1 MKLDLGVFR
10 EYDIRGVWE
19 KNIDRDFSFTLGV
32 AFSKYLRKKL
42 NKDEISVSIGYD
54 ARLSS
59 KEIFDALSK
68 GFNSQ
73 GAKVFDIGLVP
84 TPVQYFSLF
93 NLDVDGGVMIT
104 ASHNPKEYN
113 GFKLSL
119 GRETLF
125 GKEIREVGELM
136 QTLDVKFDNNVE
148 PNIEKVDMLGKY
160 IDFMLDQFGYLK
172 DVEDKPSIALDGGNG
187 TAGFVG
193 FEIFKR
199 LGFDVKGLFIEPD
212 GNFPNHHPD
221 PTVEKNLKDLKETIE
236 KYKLE
241 FGVGYDGDGDRIGV
255 VLKDKTVLWGDQLL
269 LLLSQDL
276 CKRKKGAK
284 VIMDVKCSDVVYNM
298 IEKTGCKPIMYK
310 TGHSLI
316 KNKMKEEGALLAG
329 EMSGHI
335 FMGENYFGYDDAV
348 YVSLKLAE
356 IVTRDKLDLVSWK
369 NSLPKV
375 YNTPEI
381 RIDCPEDK
389 KGYVIEEFESILNKR
404 KEELGIVDTLT
415 IDGVRFKTDYGWG
428 LVRAS
433 NTQPVLVLRF
443 EANSGENLERI
454 KDFTLKQIEE
464 LIKR

>member
-1 MKLDLGVFR
+1 MKVDFDVFR
-10 EYDIRGVWE
+10 EYDIRGVWG
-19 KNIDRDFSFTLGV
+19 KNINKDFAFLLGA
-32 AFSKYLRKKL
+32 AFSRYLKNKL
-42 NKDEISVSIGYD
+42 NKDKLSVSIGYD

-59 KEIFDALSK
+59 KDIFDALSK

-73 GAKVFDIGLVP
+73 GVKVFDIGLVP

-93 NLDVDGGVMIT
+93 NLDIDGGVMIT

-119 GRETLF
+119 AKETLF
-125 GKEIREVGELM
+125 GEEIKEVGELM
-136 QTLDVKFDNNVE
+136 ISLDVQFDNDVE
-148 PNIEKVDMLGKY
+148 PNIEKVDMLDKY
-160 IDFMLDQFGYLK
+160 INFMLDQFGYLK
-172 DVEDKPSIALDGGNG
+172 DVEYKPSLALDGGNG

-236 KYKLE
+236 KHRLE
-241 FGVGYDGDGDRIGV
+241 FGAGYDGDGDRIGV
-255 VLKDKTVLWGDQLL
+255 VLKDKTILWGDQLL

-284 VIMDVKCSDVVYNM
+284 VIMDVKCSDVVYDM
-298 IEKTGCKPIMYK
+298 IEKTGCVSIMFK

-316 KNKMKEEGALLAG
+316 KDKMRKEDALLAG

-335 FMGENYFGYDDAV
+335 FMGENYFGYDDAI

-356 IVTRDKLDLVSWK
+356 IVTRDKLDLVQWK
-369 NSLPKV
+369 SSLPKI

-389 KGYVIEEFESILNKR
+389 KNGVIEAFKLILNKNR
-404 KEELGIVDTLT
+404 EELGIADMLT
-415 IDGVRFKTDYGWG
+415 IDGVRFKTGYGWG

-443 EANSGENLERI
+443 EANSKKNLDMI
-454 KDFTLKQIEE
+454 KEFTLKQIEE
-464 LIKR
+464 LIRK

>member
-1 MKLDLGVFR
+1 MKLDFGVFR
-10 EYDIRGVWE
+10 EYDIRGIWD
-19 KNIDRDFSFTLGV
+19 KNINKYFAFMLGV
-32 AFSKYLRKKL
+32 AFSKYLRDKL
-42 NKDEISVSIGYD
+42 DRDKLSVSIGYD

-59 KEIFDALSK
+59 AEIFDALSK

-73 GAKVFDIGLVP
+73 GVKVFDIGLVP

-93 NLDVDGGVMIT
+93 NLDVEGGVMIT

-119 GRETLF
+119 GKETLF

-136 QTLDVKFDNNVE
+136 HSLDVKFDSNVE

-172 DVEDKPSIALDGGNG
+172 DIEDKPSIALDGGNG

-199 LGFDVKGLFIEPD
+199 LGFDIKGLFIEPD

-255 VLKDKTVLWGDQLL
+255 VLKDKTILWGDQLL

-284 VIMDVKCSDVVYNM
+284 VIMDVKCSDVVYSM

-316 KNKMKEEGALLAG
+316 KDKMRKENALLAG

-381 RIDCPEDK
+381 RIDCPENK
-389 KGYVIEEFESILNKR
+389 KGNVIKEFKSILNKR
-404 KEELGIVDTLT
+404 KKELGIVDTLT
-415 IDGVRFKTDYGWG
+415 IDGVRFNTDYGWG

-443 EANSGENLERI
+443 EANSEENLERI
-454 KDFTLKQIEE
+454 KDFTLKHIEE